1 VPTFAEPGISPDHA
15 EIAFASGGDIWTVP
29 SSGGVARLLVSHPA
43 NESRPLYS
51 PDGKRLAFISTRTG
65 GGDVYMLTFATGDI
79 RRLTFDDLPDQLDA
93 WSPDGRWVYFSSSSR
108 EIAGM
113 NDVFRVSAEGGTPM
127 PVSADRYTN
136 EYWAAPA
143 PNGGAIAIT
152 ARGTTS
158 GQWWRNGR
166 SHLDESEIWIL
177 RDPQAMRYE
186 RVSAGKSKDTWPMW
200 TPDGRT
206 LYYVSDRDGPQNIVK
221 RPVGGEP
228 SVVTRFTSG
237 RVLWPT
243 ISTDGRM
250 IAFERDFGIWTL
262 DTQSGDAKAVPIT
275 LRGAPAG
282 PSVERLTLTNGLE
295 EMALAPDGKKLAFV
309 VHGEVFAASARDGG
323 NATRV
328 TSTAGRERQVTWA
341 PDSRRLV
348 YVSDRDGSQGLYLYD
363 FSTGQESRL
372 TQAPS
377 GDVTPVFSPD
387 GKSIVFQRGGR
398 ELRIIDVDTKRDR
411 LLVRATVGRVPFTAD
426 GSVVW
431 SPDGRWIAYV
441 DRAARSFSNVYVV
454 PSAGGERQQVNAA
467 RRRSTAARLA

>member
-1 VPTFAEPGISPDHA
+1 MTRRHRQLGYALASFTSCLVTASAVSAQSQSPAAVPTFAEPGISPDHA

-295 EMALAPDGKKLAFV
+295 EMALAPDGKKVAFV

-328 TSTAGRERQVTWA
+328 TSTRGQRAPGDVGAGQPA
-341 PDSRRLV
+341 PRVRVRPRRIAGALPL
-348 YVSDRDGSQGLYLYD
+348 RFLAR
-363 FSTGQESRL
+363 GQETRL

-398 ELRIIDVDTKRDR
+398 ELRVVDVDTKRDR
-411 LLVRATVGRVPFTAD
+411 LLARATARP
-426 GSVVW
+426 
-431 SPDGRWIAYV
+431 
-441 DRAARSFSNVYVV
+441 RAVH
-454 PSAGGERQQVNAA
+454 G
-467 RRRSTAARLA
+467 